1 MNRAK
6 SQPFVDRKAESE
18 PGEYD
23 QLRESCWLFVPGPIG
38 SKWRVKAEWLKV
50 PAVGSKAKESN
61 CDEMS

>member
-1 MNRAK
+1 
-6 SQPFVDRKAESE
+6 VDRKAESE